1 MKSLLTDL
9 FETITLWK
17 TGITA
22 ATAERVG
29 SAYQLTLDVEAKKFR
44 SDSVGKDTEVP
55 MNDLVDIAVFA
66 PGNDLGKPLYLRK
79 HRLKSGTQ
87 RITITLPERPARL
100 AVDPYQLLIQRER
113 ERKDNVVSL
122 TETTTD
128 DSRKW
133 RAEYRRR

>member
-44 SDSVGKDTEVP
+44 SDSVGKDTEVL

-66 PGNDLGKPLYLRK
+66 PGNDLGKPLYLRM